1 MMWLQGVFTILGIF
15 TVSAKLSSRSPY
27 IGGGAPVGTALFLVV
42 MSDVTTDA
50 ER

>member
-1 MMWLQGVFTILGIF
+1 MMWLQGVFTILGMI
-15 TVSAKLSSRSPY
+15 TLSAKMSSRSCY
-27 IGGGAPVGTALFLVV
+27 IGGGAPVVTALFLVV